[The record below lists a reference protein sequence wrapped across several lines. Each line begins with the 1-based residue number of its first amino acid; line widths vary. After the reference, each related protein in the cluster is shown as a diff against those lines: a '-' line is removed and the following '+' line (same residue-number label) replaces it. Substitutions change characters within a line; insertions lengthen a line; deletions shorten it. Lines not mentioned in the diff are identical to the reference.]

1 MRENYW
7 TRLKSNGYSRRRFLA
22 GTGVAAA
29 GTAAI
34 LAGCGDDDSSGSAAT
49 AAATSAATAAATEAP
64 GGATDG
70 SFYSQQSS
78 MSGTTLDLHRELYR
92 SIAYTVGNAYNNLIK
107 FTDVESFAIAG
118 EIATGLPEQVDEL
131 TYNFTIRDD
140 VKL

>member
-49 AAATSAATAAATEAP
+49 AAATSAATAAATSAATAAATEASA

-78 MSGTTLDLHRELYR
+78 MSGTTLDL
-92 SIAYTVGNAYNNLIK
+92 N
-107 FTDVESFAIAG
+107 
-118 EIATGLPEQVDEL
+118 
-131 TYNFTIRDD
+131 RD
-140 VKL
+140 L